1 MLADIIPL
9 GFLTPITFLIIE
21 ELKISL
27 TSIGQQDLMSM
38 WDLFR
43 HFTNENTKAW
53 RSDLPG
59 DGGGWSRWVR
69 IQIQV
74 LKITLCDPDLESH
87 SSLYFLLTTSLR
99 SALPSS
105 SCMKSTEV
113 MSHKHHRHHTDSWT
127 DQEGKTSRAE
137 Q

>member
-9 GFLTPITFLIIE
+9 GFLTPITFLIIG

-27 TSIGQQDLMSM
+27 TSIGQQDLST
-38 WDLFR
+38 WDCFR
-43 HFTNENTKAW
+43 HFTNENTEAW

-74 LKITLCDPDLESH
+74 LKTTLCDPDLESH

-99 SALPSS
+99 SALFPLPL
-105 SCMKSTEV
+105 
-113 MSHKHHRHHTDSWT
+113 
-127 DQEGKTSRAE
+127 A
-137 Q
+137 